1 MVLLLAFA
9 KNDRMFSSV
18 PLNQSALP
26 NTAYF
31 IYHIC
36 TSSICMLTSGQF
48 NYMEGHCQGIHVK
61 HYPPSR
67 KTVHVILCFSLP
79 PQIFNCLSF
88 FFIQT
93 LKAKTLA
100 ACEMIGCFQNP
111 PAKVHDVRFHDPC
124 AWACACFSLP
134 GPGSWFFHPSLHH
147 LQTWVQ
153 LEGFKLENLV
163 VLFKKMC
170 SQCIR
175 ITFHIIF
182 CIILCI
188 IFCI

>member
-9 KNDRMFSSV
+9 KNDRMFSFV

-79 PQIFNCLSF
+79 PQIFNFLSIF
-88 FFIQT
+88 SSFKREK
-93 LKAKTLA
+93 LKPFA

-163 VLFKKMC
+163 VLFKKC
-170 SQCIR
+170 VVSV
-175 ITFHIIF
+175 
-182 CIILCI
+182 
-188 IFCI
+188 